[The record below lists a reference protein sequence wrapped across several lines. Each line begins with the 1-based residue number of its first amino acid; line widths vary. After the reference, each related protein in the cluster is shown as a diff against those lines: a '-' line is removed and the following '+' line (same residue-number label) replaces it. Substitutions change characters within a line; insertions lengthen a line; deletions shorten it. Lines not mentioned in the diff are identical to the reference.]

1 MIWGLGNWQGLNKLA
16 MVLLMLEH
24 GKKYYTQLTVH
35 PILNRNRKRSY
46 FYYFPI
52 FDTDWEK
59 IIFTYRM
66 KTQMDLDGFV
76 VFHFHFRTALF
87 DWDFHFPRFLTV
99 TFSTILHYIG
109 HLGPIYNV
117 PHLFSLF

>member
-1 MIWGLGNWQGLNKLA
+1 MKRLTGDRPVNMTDRHYRIFSAWSKRYGQGNTFLILH
-16 MVLLMLEH
+16 LL
-24 GKKYYTQLTVH
+24 LTVH
-35 PILNRNRKRSY
+35 PILNGKRSY

-76 VFHFHFRTALF
+76 IF
-87 DWDFHFPRFLTV
+87 DFT
-99 TFSTILHYIG
+99 HYQ
-109 HLGPIYNV
+109 
-117 PHLFSLF
+117 

>member
-1 MIWGLGNWQGLNKLA
+1 
-16 MVLLMLEH
+16 MVKETSLILYLLL
-24 GKKYYTQLTVH
+24 TLTVH

-76 VFHFHFRTALF
+76 VFDFHSLPYIFDFHFHF
-87 DWDFHFPRFLTV
+87 PSFLTV
-99 TFSTILHYIG
+99 TFSTIDK
-109 HLGPIYNV
+109 PEA
-117 PHLFSLF
+117 